1 MKIRHLA
8 LVAALI
14 LAPATAASAKD
25 NWLGAWGFVPTP
37 PPPGMTPPPAP
48 SPTAPLSADAGQ
60 PPAPVVPGQ
69 PLLDNPGNVPLVTP
83 EADPSNVT
91 VRQLVRVAVAGGR
104 IRLRFTNEAGA
115 DVLVLGAVHVGAA
128 GPDGSVLPGT
138 DQVVTF
144 DGRGGVAI
152 PASAPLLSD
161 PVNMKVSALQKL
173 IITSYVPGKIA
184 LGGHSLY
191 QYVSGTPGNQTG
203 AAQLPNQ
210 RIMRLTSLVSQVE
223 VDATTANAVVV
234 TIGDSITEGALSTNN
249 AFRSYPDRLAERLVA
264 ARSKYSVVNAGI
276 GGNRLLRFGAGHSA
290 LARLDRD
297 VLGVPGVKAVILLE
311 GINDIGRGFTP
322 TGAQEAVTLEAL
334 IADAV
339 AHGGR
344 LTTGGR
350 RIGNEGWFFE
360 PTVLADVP
368 VNARIMNE
376 EPFGPVAVINR
387 FGDLDEA
394 IAEANRLPFGLGAY
408 AFTRDSATATRLGA
422 EVEAGMVTINHLGFA
437 LPEVPF
443 GGMKDSGHGT
453 EGGSEALEAYLET
466 RLVTRKG

>member
-249 AFRSYPDRLAERLVA
+249 AFRGYPDRLAERLVA

-297 VLGVPGVKAVILLE
+297 VFAVPGVKAVILLE

-334 IADAV
+334 IAANKQIIERCH
-339 AHGGR
+339 AHGIKVFGGL
-344 LTTGGR
+344 LTPYQGAGYASPAGEQVRTGLNNWIRTSGAFD
-350 RIGNEGWFFE
+350 G
-360 PTVLADVP
+360 
-368 VNARIMNE
+368 
-376 EPFGPVAVINR
+376 VID
-387 FGDLDEA
+387 F
-394 IAEANRLPFGLGAY
+394 
-408 AFTRDSATATRLGA
+408 ATATADPANPLTFRADYNLRDKLHPND
-422 EVEAGMVTINHLGFA
+422 AGYQAMADAVDLNLF
-437 LPEVPF
+437 
-443 GGMKDSGHGT
+443 K
-453 EGGSEALEAYLET
+453 
-466 RLVTRKG
+466 